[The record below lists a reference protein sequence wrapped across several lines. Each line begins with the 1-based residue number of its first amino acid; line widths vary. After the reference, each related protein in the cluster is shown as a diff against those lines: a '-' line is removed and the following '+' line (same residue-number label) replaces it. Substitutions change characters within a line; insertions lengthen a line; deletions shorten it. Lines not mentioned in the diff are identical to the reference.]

1 MPQNKPN
8 SNLDV
13 QIETQGA
20 VPIATMLLIFCMVI
34 VFSMECQT
42 KMEFWSAHQGVL
54 NWAQN
59 NSAVQAVN
67 VSTWL
72 RDQNF
77 QKLISQIG
85 LASIASMTGWQLV
98 ANCYFTWF
106 FGSTLEQ
113 KLGPGRILMLI
124 MLAMYIP
131 YGFVVWDC
139 LRTGDIGSYYIGPLY
154 VISALY
160 GAGMV
165 FPEQKKINYW
175 FKKSRGEIFSRE
187 PQKAASAKFK
197 VNAGLVSCVFILYE
211 AGVWYYTGKF
221 TPDFKTFHWVGAM
234 AAIFVGYGVAF
245 SMVWSAT
252 GDLRE
257 GPVKLMV
264 IRKYN
269 DTLKLDVGHEAAV
282 RTTAM
287 ALGLPEDR
295 VKQWVAK
302 QKGKMR
308 IS

>member
-1 MPQNKPN
+1 MQQKQ
-8 SNLDV
+8 NLDV

-34 VFSMECQT
+34 MFSMMCQN
-42 KMEFWSAHQGVL
+42 KMDFWNSHLGAM
-54 NWAQN
+54 NWAEN
-59 NSAVQAVN
+59 NASVQAAN
-67 VSTWL
+67 MATWM
-72 RDQNF
+72 RDNNYSR
-77 QKLISQIG
+77 LLTQIAYAG
-85 LASIASMTGWQLV
+85 TCSLTGWQLV

-113 KLGPGRILMLI
+113 KLGPGRILLLVI
-124 MLAMYIP
+124 LAMIVP
-131 YGFVVWDC
+131 YSAIVWDC
-139 LRTGDIGSYYIGPLY
+139 LRTGDISRYYIGPLY

-160 GAGMV
+160 GATMV
-165 FPEQKKINYW
+165 FPEQKKIKQW
-175 FKKSRGEIFSRE
+175 FKKTRGEIFSRE
-187 PQKAASAKFK
+187 PLQSASAKFK
-197 VNAGLVSCVFILYE
+197 VNAGLVSCIFILFE
-211 AGVWYYTGKF
+211 AGVWYYTNKF
-221 TPDFKTFHWVGAM
+221 MPDFSTFHWLGTL
-234 AAIFVGYGVAF
+234 AAVFVGYGVAF

-257 GPVKLMV
+257 GPVKLMC

-302 QKGKMR
+302 QKGKMK